1 MRRHAERSCG
11 KERGRAEAEHE
22 ARGEHRACPVTF
34 DGALDRVES
43 SGPEQAREH
52 RQCCDPAAIAAAGQ
66 IDDPVGANGRDAADQ
81 DYVTKTEYVLMRQDA
96 GGEQG
101 QVLGHRKANAT
112 AQQDEEQPDEA
123 CLPAQDAADS
133 DGPVRIPSVLVKNV
147 PDT

>member
-1 MRRHAERSCG
+1 MFCSVRKAKFAPTVCSTPPG
-11 KERGRAEAEHE
+11 G
-22 ARGEHRACPVTF
+22 
-34 DGALDRVES
+34 
-43 SGPEQAREH
+43 
-52 RQCCDPAAIAAAGQ
+52 
-66 IDDPVGANGRDAADQ
+66 
-81 DYVTKTEYVLMRQDA
+81 VTKTEYVLMRQDA